1 MRKYNA
7 QVVSPDTSSNDLH
20 LIRAVSRGVDGALLA
35 LFDRYADR
43 VLGLARKICGDHM
56 VAEEVTQEVFLKI
69 WQTADQYDPQRGKFV
84 TWLLTITRNAAIDRV
99 RKDGRGPARVYLDWI
114 EDDWRD
120 ELRDPR
126 FDGEEPRWRVLRFA
140 LAELPPE
147 QRDAIVL
154 SYYHSMSHSQI
165 AEYLDEPLGTIK
177 TRIRLGMEKLRLA
190 WQKGTSEWGGEDVYH
205 GGKDAE

>member
-1 MRKYNA
+1 M
-7 QVVSPDTSSNDLH
+7 SPESSSSDPQ
-20 LIRAVSRGVDGALLA
+20 LIRAVVEGQDGALLA

-43 VLGLARKICGDHM
+43 VLGLARKICGNLM
-56 VAEEVTQEVFLKI
+56 VAEEVTQEVFLKV
-69 WQTADQYDPQRGKFV
+69 WKTADQYDPEKGKLV

-99 RKDGRGPARVYLDWI
+99 RKDGRRPPRVYLDWI

-126 FDGEEPRWRVLRFA
+126 FDGEEPRWRTLRFA
-140 LAELPPE
+140 LAELPRE

-154 SYYHSMSHSQI
+154 AYYHSMSHSQI

-177 TRIRLGMEKLRLA
+177 TRIRLGMEKLRRA
-190 WQKGTSEWGGEDVYH
+190 WKKGTSEQSGEDVYH